1 MDAKWVSVETGEA
14 ARGEEEMSTEKK
26 EKVVQDINKRLPTG
40 WQAQINSLDR
50 IYYINTK
57 SHTSN
62 WLPPAQS
69 WACCHGLP
77 YGWELA
83 VDKHRQTYYINHV
96 TQTTCRDDPRTATE
110 RLTPPPP
117 RRVELHR
124 DQNVGFGFVAG
135 GERPVVV
142 RNVTEGGPSVGKLL
156 PGDQIL
162 KINRENVGKA
172 PRDRVVELVRS
183 CPDKIVLTV
192 MQPYRIQARSAGT
205 QSAQSQH
212 NGQPS
217 SPKVRFSQ
225 EVLVNG
231 QPPESG
237 DTSLPY
243 MPNIMKVF
251 LENGQTRSFR
261 YDQSTTVKDV
271 LDALQEKLNFKAMEH
286 FSLVVQR
293 SHKTAA
299 NRLSFLQPDE
309 SLSQI
314 LAQPGS
320 QLWKVLF
327 RITHV
332 PRDSYNLLRR
342 DPNAFEYL
350 YMQCCNDVIKER
362 YATELRFET
371 ALRLAALH
379 MHEFM
384 VATTNKRKMSIKYI
398 EKECGL
404 DKFLPPSM
412 LQTVKEKEL
421 KRLLGHHLKVVQ
433 HSLTAPGQKTLSP
446 LQAKLHYLKIMSE
459 LRSFGGK
466 YFQATLMHDRR
477 TEVVLLVSPHC
488 GLSHVLNNRGN
499 PLALL
504 ADFCHLMRVD
514 LQYESDALQRV
525 EIHIKDVRPIK
536 LLMQRDDAWDFA
548 CLLNG
553 YYQMFVNPDASLLSM
568 EQTLPLSGLSAPPY
582 SSIHRVKAS
591 HWSYPSDVPAQVSK
605 KQGEQDGSVLQEGE
619 HWVDLTEGPTPCAE
633 HVQDNKTQTVPTTT
647 TSASEKPTE
656 KVGEKQLPAGIKW
669 TEAPEKMM
677 PSMKNGSRATLD
689 SMNHLDGS
697 ESVES
702 SESSFTSDTDSLAAG
717 DSMYQ
722 SFQDDLDISVGSVA
736 IRRELER
743 LEAEDSS
750 RPMDKGHREALF
762 VLGKKDYAEI
772 RFGSS
777 PSRDPSPRRDPDIIR
792 ADSLDGLEVGSSKGW
807 AGRASPST
815 VCNTLDRSRNIGF
828 MYDGSGQSSSQ
839 PVLNNAEDSPVH
851 RPPPG
856 NATTSKDNSAEP
868 TDPPSHREVAE
879 EIIDLRILPP
889 PLSLE
894 DVAYEEEE
902 SVHFTASTPPPQFR
916 DSVKNVAF
924 GVGTG
929 EGSSNMPTGGR
940 GPALGMAG
948 KLSRSLKEET
958 ESESS
963 DLDPTLQLE
972 NTSSAPQEAGQA
984 PAGEESQSDSESDSG
999 NETISSETVDG
1010 SGELSAINR
1019 YFQQNMASYAVPGTG
1034 IARLKPG
1041 ESRDNNSQPVLEP
1054 ASEMLKAVLEDEEAE
1069 TTAEVNSDDEL
1080 RQLIEAMTVPPPPA
1094 EVLRPDTL
1102 DTMVVPPPPS
1112 DHVSNIDSSLHRDSK
1127 PPPVHGPSPN
1137 PRLKAKRL
1145 LPLKTTPT
1153 KEKKEVKNPG
1163 TDKDQQGSD
1172 KDDKQWVTLKARQF
1186 DGQQTKQPLEE
1197 KPKVEKREE
1206 TLQQAVVKHQE
1217 QQKGK
1222 GQEKE
1227 KQPVVKERET
1237 TQARPVEIKA
1247 KEDQKKVDSKVDATE
1262 KRKTAEVLTPVTVEE
1277 STKEENTCA
1286 IEISTPPVVATVSE
1300 AKRDNDED
1308 KYAPDESSTQ
1318 SVEPVPTV
1326 QSDREKKPEGEKRKE
1341 DESKD
1346 QPKASQPVPLPM
1358 LFTARPRQLT
1368 GNVSRPLP
1376 VLPMV
1381 RSMTFGSVE
1390 DDDGSFP
1397 LPERL
1402 VVSAGNSPIK
1412 KPTKEMKL
1420 SPSSRSSLPLGRSA
1434 LRPIRRAPKEETP
1447 VVSAAP
1453 IPPTL
1458 PKEKKVK
1465 KESAHTT
1472 AQVTKEPLSKDA
1484 AEKFKK
1490 DEEVDRPTSPVVPT
1504 EVIDSYTVP
1513 KVPSPISFAE
1523 EDMKEKDTEEQIND
1537 VDDSPV
1543 VTPSTKKVLSAPQPC
1558 KPSHLPVIASTP
1570 ATKNVEPHQA
1580 KTENTVDEDQTH
1592 VGTVVNEEPPVTT
1605 EASSSVATKLPAVE
1619 KNVDSNVV
1627 PRQPEECS
1635 SDANVVVDQPEVKT
1649 SPLTELK
1656 IVEEGHSDDEDIE
1669 VEKISSVEEKSI
1681 NSIISGSAEEKCHP
1695 EESNEKNRSEV
1706 PTETKQPLD
1715 NSGTTE
1721 KANSETTDPNVASVR
1736 QLRARWENRFSAS
1749 FDASPTKD
1757 EQENDVPARPKS
1769 QIVTSFL
1776 KEFEETLQPKCFAPS
1791 DKVVLRS
1798 GLATQS
1804 QPVFIRQLSHPIP
1817 KRAMYYPNPNASTDT
1832 LKRCSH
1838 PSSVSAVY
1846 NTSPSAEGQTLTL
1859 DRRITKL
1866 HGSSMLST
1874 QNELKSQSLAAATGT
1889 LRLPKPPKPPRSV
1902 SLAATKDASNAD
1914 PSHPPPPKP
1923 KPKPKPR
1930 PPVRHTPIMRESS
1943 SSNEALDTQE
1953 SSSSTNAAQNEKPS
1967 ANNAPAATPSYIVT
1981 ARAAVNFACTYAVA
1995 DSLLCETQRNMQNV
2009 GNAAMRAGQPSVND
2023 QKQAVLNAQR
2033 EFSNATR
2040 QLVGIAV
2047 SVDGLKD
2054 LPSTFTACTNHLKEL
2069 CEVAQALMQS
2079 LGRTDQARALGQRL
2093 CDVISSFRD
2102 TVKAMEAAVGKP
2114 AGDTSRTL
2122 LSRQTTTLAAVMSA
2136 LQRSLRSL
2144 QAR

>member
-14 ARGEEEMSTEKK
+14 GRGEDDDMSKEKK
-26 EKVVQDINKRLPTG
+26 EKVLQDINTRLPAG

-142 RNVTEGGPSVGKLL
+142 RNVTDGGPSVGKLL

-231 QPPESG
+231 QPPEVG

-591 HWSYPSDVPAQVSK
+591 HWSYPSDVPSQVSK

-633 HVQDNKTQTVPTTT
+633 HVQDKTQSVPTTT
-647 TSASEKPTE
+647 TASEKPAE
-656 KVGEKQLPAGIKW
+656 KAGEKQLPAGIKW
-669 TEAPEKMM
+669 TEAPEKM
-677 PSMKNGSRATLD
+677 PSVKNGSRATLD

-697 ESVES
+697 ESIES

-750 RPMDKGHREALF
+750 RPMDKCHREALF

-777 PSRDPSPRRDPDIIR
+777 PRDQSPRRDPDIIR

-807 AGRASPST
+807 GGAPPTT

-828 MYDGSGQSSSQ
+828 LYDGSSQNQSASQ
-839 PVLNNAEDSPVH
+839 PVLNNAENSPIH
-851 RPPPG
+851 RPSI
-856 NATTSKDNSAEP
+856 ATSKDNTAEP
-868 TDPPSHREVAE
+868 TDPPSHREVE

-924 GVGTG
+924 GLGTG
-929 EGSSNMPTGGR
+929 EGSSDISAGGR

-958 ESESS
+958 ESEAS

-972 NTSSAPQEAGQA
+972 NSSGPQEAGEE

-1019 YFQQNMASYAVPGTG
+1019 YFQQNMASYAVAGTG
-1034 IARLKPG
+1034 ISRLKPG
-1041 ESRDNNSQPVLEP
+1041 ESRDNSQPVLE

-1094 EVLRPDTL
+1094 EALRPDTL
-1102 DTMVVPPPPS
+1102 DSMVVPPPPT
-1112 DHVSNIDSSLHRDSK
+1112 DPNIDSSLHRDTGK
-1127 PPPVHGPSPN
+1127 PAPVHGPSPN

-1163 TDKDQQGSD
+1163 RDKDRHGSD
-1172 KDDKQWVTLKARQF
+1172 KDDKQWVTLKARQY
-1186 DGQQTKQPLEE
+1186 DTQQSKQLLEE
-1197 KPKVEKREE
+1197 KAKVEKREE
-1206 TLQQAVVKHQE
+1206 ILQQGVKHQGH
-1217 QQKGK
+1217 GK
-1222 GQEKE
+1222 EKELEKE
-1227 KQPVVKERET
+1227 KHPVMKGRET
-1237 TQARPVEIKA
+1237 FQARPVEIKA
-1247 KEDQKKVDSKVDATE
+1247 KEDQKQVDSKVDETE
-1262 KRKTAEVLTPVTVEE
+1262 KMQACEDFA
-1277 STKEENTCA
+1277 KEENTCA
-1286 IEISTPPVVATVSE
+1286 IQNSTQPVTVTVSD
-1300 AKRDNDED
+1300 ADRDDDQETS
-1308 KYAPDESSTQ
+1308 APVESPTQ
-1318 SVEPVPTV
+1318 SVESASTA
-1326 QSDREKKPEGEKRKE
+1326 QRDRKEKLEGEKSRVE
-1341 DESKD
+1341 GSKD
-1346 QPKASQPVPLPM
+1346 QPKAGQPVPLPM

-1368 GNVSRPLP
+1368 GSVSRPLP

-1381 RSMTFGSVE
+1381 RSLTFGSVE
-1390 DDDGSFP
+1390 DNDSGFP
-1397 LPERL
+1397 LPERMVL
-1402 VVSAGNSPIK
+1402 SAGNSPIK
-1412 KPTKEMKL
+1412 KPTNEM
-1420 SPSSRSSLPLGRSA
+1420 SPSFRSSLPFGRSA
-1434 LRPIRRAPKEETP
+1434 LRPIKPTP
-1447 VVSAAP
+1447 MEDPPVASAVPVAS
-1453 IPPTL
+1453 TL
-1458 PKEKKVK
+1458 PKKD
-1465 KESAHTT
+1465 STFTT
-1472 AQVTKEPLSKDA
+1472 EQGTEELLSRDA
-1484 AEKFKK
+1484 AEKVEK
-1490 DEEVDRPTSPVVPT
+1490 EGEVDSPTSSVVPT
-1504 EVIDSYTVP
+1504 EVTDNYAVP
-1513 KVPSPISFAE
+1513 MVSPPTSFAE
-1523 EDMKEKDTEEQIND
+1523 EDMKEKDMEEQNN
-1537 VDDSPV
+1537 DSPD
-1543 VTPSTKKVLSAPQPC
+1543 VTSSPVMAPSVAQPLE
-1558 KPSHLPVIASTP
+1558 PMSVPVITSTP
-1570 ATKNVEPHQA
+1570 PVEDVESHEA
-1580 KTENTVDEDQTH
+1580 KTDNSAGDKQTH
-1592 VGTVVNEEPPVTT
+1592 DISVEDEEAQITMETTDSATT
-1605 EASSSVATKLPAVE
+1605 ELSDAE

-1627 PRQPEECS
+1627 SSQPEECS
-1635 SDANVVVDQPEVKT
+1635 NDTSDVVNRPEVT
-1649 SPLTELK
+1649 SQLTELK
-1656 IVEEGHSDDEDIE
+1656 IVEEEHSDNEDIK
-1669 VEKISSVEEKSI
+1669 VEKTSSVEEKSI
-1681 NSIISGSAEEKCHP
+1681 NSVTSQPAEEKCLS
-1695 EESNEKNRSEV
+1695 EESNENNRSET
-1706 PTETKQPLD
+1706 PTETQDSEKPE
-1715 NSGTTE
+1715 TTE
-1721 KANSETTDPNVASVR
+1721 KGNSVDPNVASVR

-1749 FDASPTKD
+1749 FDTTPTKD
-1757 EQENDVPARPKS
+1757 EQENDVPVRPKS

-1791 DKVVLRS
+1791 DKVVLRA
-1798 GLATQS
+1798 GLASQS
-1804 QPVFIRQLSHPIP
+1804 QPVFVRQLSHPIP

-1838 PSSVSAVY
+1838 PSSVSAAY
-1846 NTSPSAEGQTLTL
+1846 STSSSPEGQTLTL
-1859 DRRITKL
+1859 DRRITKM

-1874 QNELKSQSLAAATGT
+1874 QNELRSQSLAAATGT

-1902 SLAATKDASNAD
+1902 SLGGTKDTPNAD
-1914 PSHPPPPKP
+1914 STHPPKP
-1923 KPKPKPR
+1923 KPKPKPK

-1943 SSNEALDTQE
+1943 SSNEALDKPE
-1953 SSSSTNAAQNEKPS
+1953 NSNSTNAAQNEKTS
-1967 ANNAPAATPSYIVT
+1967 ANTTPAATPSYIVT

-2069 CEVAQALMQS
+2069 CEVAQTLMQS
-2079 LGRTDQARALGQRL
+2079 LGRTDQARNLGQRL
-2093 CDVISSFRD
+2093 CDVISAFRD

>member
-14 ARGEEEMSTEKK
+14 GRGEDDMTEEKK
-26 EKVVQDINKRLPTG
+26 EKVLQDTNKRLPTG

-231 QPPESG
+231 QPPEVG

-591 HWSYPSDVPAQVSK
+591 HWSYPGDVPSQVSK
-605 KQGEQDGSVLQEGE
+605 RQGEQDGSVLQEGE

-633 HVQDNKTQTVPTTT
+633 HVQDKTQTVST
-647 TSASEKPTE
+647 TSTASEKPAE
-656 KVGEKQLPAGIKW
+656 KAGEKQLPAGIKW
-669 TEAPEKMM
+669 TEAPEKM
-677 PSMKNGSRATLD
+677 PSVKNGSRATLD

-743 LEAEDSS
+743 LESSEDIS

-777 PSRDPSPRRDPDIIR
+777 PRDQSPRRDPDIIR

-807 AGRASPST
+807 AGGASPST

-828 MYDGSGQSSSQ
+828 LYDGSSQNQSSSQ
-839 PVLNNAEDSPVH
+839 PVLNNAENSPVH
-851 RPPPG
+851 RPG
-856 NATTSKDNSAEP
+856 NDTSKDNSAEP
-868 TDPPSHREVAE
+868 TDPPTHSREAE

-924 GVGTG
+924 GAGTG
-929 EGSSNMPTGGR
+929 EGSSDIPTGGR

-948 KLSRSLKEET
+948 KMSRSLKEET

-972 NTSSAPQEAGQA
+972 NTSGPQEAEEE
-984 PAGEESQSDSESDSG
+984 PAGEESNSDSESDSG

-1019 YFQQNMASYAVPGTG
+1019 YFQQNMASYAVAGTG
-1034 IARLKPG
+1034 ISRLKPG
-1041 ESRDNNSQPVLEP
+1041 ESRDQPVVE

-1069 TTAEVNSDDEL
+1069 TTAETNSDDEL

-1094 EVLRPDTL
+1094 EALRPDTL
-1102 DTMVVPPPPS
+1102 DSMVVPPPPT
-1112 DHVSNIDSSLHRDSK
+1112 DPNIDSSLHRDSK

-1153 KEKKEVKNPG
+1153 KEKKEVKNAER
-1163 TDKDQQGSD
+1163 DKDPHGSD
-1172 KDDKQWVTLKARQF
+1172 KEEKQWVTLKARQF
-1186 DGQQTKQPLEE
+1186 DGQQLKLSLEE
-1197 KPKVEKREE
+1197 KAKVEKRDEV
-1206 TLQQAVVKHQE
+1206 LQQGVQHQE
-1217 QQKGK
+1217 QGK
-1222 GQEKE
+1222 EKKQEKE
-1227 KQPVVKERET
+1227 KHPVAKERET
-1237 TQARPVEIKA
+1237 IQARPVKNKA
-1247 KEDQKKVDSKVDATE
+1247 KKDQKQVDSNEGVKEETQSREDLA
-1262 KRKTAEVLTPVTVEE
+1262 PVSVED
-1277 STKEENTCA
+1277 STKEKNTCA
-1286 IEISTPPVVATVSE
+1286 IENSTQPIVVTVSE
-1300 AKRDNDED
+1300 AKKDNDED
-1308 KYAPDESSTQ
+1308 KSAPDESPTQ
-1318 SVEPVPTV
+1318 SVESVQTV
-1326 QSDREKKPEGEKRKE
+1326 HSDRKEKLDEDKRRVE
-1341 DESKD
+1341 ESKD

-1390 DDDGSFP
+1390 DDDNSFP

-1412 KPTKEMKL
+1412 KPTNEMK
-1420 SPSSRSSLPLGRSA
+1420 SPSFRSSLPLGRSA
-1434 LRPIRRAPKEETP
+1434 LRPIKPTPKEGPP
-1447 VVSAAP
+1447 VASAVP
-1453 IPPTL
+1453 VPSTL
-1458 PKEKKVK
+1458 PK
-1465 KESAHTT
+1465 KESTLTT
-1472 AQVTKEPLSKDA
+1472 ERGTKEPPSTDA
-1484 AEKFKK
+1484 AVKVER
-1490 DEEVDRPTSPVVPT
+1490 ETEVDQPTSSVVPT
-1504 EVIDSYTVP
+1504 EVTDTFTVP
-1513 KVPSPISFAE
+1513 KIPSPTSFAE
-1523 EDMKEKDTEEQIND
+1523 EDTKENDTQEQNN
-1537 VDDSPV
+1537 VSDDSPV
-1543 VTPSTKKVLSAPQPC
+1543 VTSTPQKAPTAPRPC
-1558 KPSHLPVIASTP
+1558 KPLSVPAITSTP
-1570 ATKNVEPHQA
+1570 PVEDPEPHRG
-1580 KTENTVDEDQTH
+1580 KTDNTVDDKQTR
-1592 VGTVVNEEPPVTT
+1592 VSNVANEEAPVTT
-1605 EASSSVATKLPAVE
+1605 ETSNSTATELPDLE
-1619 KNVDSNVV
+1619 KNVDSKVV
-1627 PRQPEECS
+1627 SRQPKEDS
-1635 SDANVVVDQPEVKT
+1635 SDAHEVVDQPEVMT
-1649 SPLTELK
+1649 LPLTELK
-1656 IVEEGHSDDEDIE
+1656 IVEEGHSDNEDSE
-1669 VEKISSVEEKSI
+1669 AEKVSSVEEKRP
-1681 NSIISGSAEEKCHP
+1681 NSKSSGPAEEKCQP
-1695 EESNEKNRSEV
+1695 EENNEKNRSEV
-1706 PTETKQPLD
+1706 PTETQDLD
-1715 NSGTTE
+1715 KSETAE
-1721 KANSETTDPNVASVR
+1721 KGNSESTDPNVASVR

-1757 EQENDVPARPKS
+1757 EQENDVPVRPKS

-1798 GLATQS
+1798 GLAAQS

-1846 NTSPSAEGQTLTL
+1846 NTSPSPEGQTLTL
-1859 DRRITKL
+1859 DRRITKI

-1874 QNELKSQSLAAATGT
+1874 QNELRSQSLAAATGT

-1902 SLAATKDASNAD
+1902 SLGATKDSSNSD

-1923 KPKPKPR
+1923 KPKPKPK

-1943 SSNEALDTQE
+1943 SSNEALDTPD
-1953 SSSSTNAAQNEKPS
+1953 SSNSTNAAQNEKTS

-1995 DSLLCETQRNMQNV
+1995 DSMLCETQRNMQNV

-2069 CEVAQALMQS
+2069 CEVAQTLMQS
-2079 LGRTDQARALGQRL
+2079 LGRTDQARNLGQRL
-2093 CDVISSFRD
+2093 CDVISAFRD

>member
-568 EQTLPLSGLSAPPY
+568 EQTLPLSGLSGKGSAGNAFSKEAPPY

-807 AGRASPST
+807 AGGASPST

-828 MYDGSGQSSSQ
+828 MYDGSGQNQSSSQ
-839 PVLNNAEDSPVH
+839 PVLNNAEDSPIH
-851 RPPPG
+851 RPPPS

-929 EGSSNMPTGGR
+929 EGSSGMPTGGR

-972 NTSSAPQEAGQA
+972 NTSSAPQEAGEA

-1019 YFQQNMASYAVPGTG
+1019 G
-1034 IARLKPG
+1034 
-1041 ESRDNNSQPVLEP
+1041 
-1054 ASEMLKAVLEDEEAE
+1054 
-1069 TTAEVNSDDEL
+1069 
-1080 RQLIEAMTVPPPPA
+1080 
-1094 EVLRPDTL
+1094 
-1102 DTMVVPPPPS
+1102 
-1112 DHVSNIDSSLHRDSK
+1112 
-1127 PPPVHGPSPN
+1127 
-1137 PRLKAKRL
+1137 
-1145 LPLKTTPT
+1145 
-1153 KEKKEVKNPG
+1153 
-1163 TDKDQQGSD
+1163 
-1172 KDDKQWVTLKARQF
+1172 
-1186 DGQQTKQPLEE
+1186 
-1197 KPKVEKREE
+1197 
-1206 TLQQAVVKHQE
+1206 
-1217 QQKGK
+1217 
-1222 GQEKE
+1222 
-1227 KQPVVKERET
+1227 
-1237 TQARPVEIKA
+1237 
-1247 KEDQKKVDSKVDATE
+1247 
-1262 KRKTAEVLTPVTVEE
+1262 
-1277 STKEENTCA
+1277 
-1286 IEISTPPVVATVSE
+1286 
-1300 AKRDNDED
+1300 
-1308 KYAPDESSTQ
+1308 
-1318 SVEPVPTV
+1318 
-1326 QSDREKKPEGEKRKE
+1326 
-1341 DESKD
+1341 
-1346 QPKASQPVPLPM
+1346 
-1358 LFTARPRQLT
+1358 
-1368 GNVSRPLP
+1368 
-1376 VLPMV
+1376 
-1381 RSMTFGSVE
+1381 
-1390 DDDGSFP
+1390 
-1397 LPERL
+1397 
-1402 VVSAGNSPIK
+1402 
-1412 KPTKEMKL
+1412 
-1420 SPSSRSSLPLGRSA
+1420 
-1434 LRPIRRAPKEETP
+1434 
-1447 VVSAAP
+1447 
-1453 IPPTL
+1453 
-1458 PKEKKVK
+1458 
-1465 KESAHTT
+1465 
-1472 AQVTKEPLSKDA
+1472 
-1484 AEKFKK
+1484 
-1490 DEEVDRPTSPVVPT
+1490 
-1504 EVIDSYTVP
+1504 
-1513 KVPSPISFAE
+1513 
-1523 EDMKEKDTEEQIND
+1523 
-1537 VDDSPV
+1537 
-1543 VTPSTKKVLSAPQPC
+1543 
-1558 KPSHLPVIASTP
+1558 
-1570 ATKNVEPHQA
+1570 
-1580 KTENTVDEDQTH
+1580 
-1592 VGTVVNEEPPVTT
+1592 
-1605 EASSSVATKLPAVE
+1605 
-1619 KNVDSNVV
+1619 
-1627 PRQPEECS
+1627 
-1635 SDANVVVDQPEVKT
+1635 
-1649 SPLTELK
+1649 
-1656 IVEEGHSDDEDIE
+1656 
-1669 VEKISSVEEKSI
+1669 
-1681 NSIISGSAEEKCHP
+1681 
-1695 EESNEKNRSEV
+1695 
-1706 PTETKQPLD
+1706 
-1715 NSGTTE
+1715 
-1721 KANSETTDPNVASVR
+1721 
-1736 QLRARWENRFSAS
+1736 
-1749 FDASPTKD
+1749 
-1757 EQENDVPARPKS
+1757 
-1769 QIVTSFL
+1769 
-1776 KEFEETLQPKCFAPS
+1776 
-1791 DKVVLRS
+1791 
-1798 GLATQS
+1798 
-1804 QPVFIRQLSHPIP
+1804 
-1817 KRAMYYPNPNASTDT
+1817 
-1832 LKRCSH
+1832 
-1838 PSSVSAVY
+1838 
-1846 NTSPSAEGQTLTL
+1846 
-1859 DRRITKL
+1859 
-1866 HGSSMLST
+1866 
-1874 QNELKSQSLAAATGT
+1874 
-1889 LRLPKPPKPPRSV
+1889 
-1902 SLAATKDASNAD
+1902 
-1914 PSHPPPPKP
+1914 
-1923 KPKPKPR
+1923 
-1930 PPVRHTPIMRESS
+1930 
-1943 SSNEALDTQE
+1943 
-1953 SSSSTNAAQNEKPS
+1953 
-1967 ANNAPAATPSYIVT
+1967 
-1981 ARAAVNFACTYAVA
+1981 
-1995 DSLLCETQRNMQNV
+1995 
-2009 GNAAMRAGQPSVND
+2009 
-2023 QKQAVLNAQR
+2023 
-2033 EFSNATR
+2033 
-2040 QLVGIAV
+2040 
-2047 SVDGLKD
+2047 
-2054 LPSTFTACTNHLKEL
+2054 
-2069 CEVAQALMQS
+2069 
-2079 LGRTDQARALGQRL
+2079 
-2093 CDVISSFRD
+2093 
-2102 TVKAMEAAVGKP
+2102 
-2114 AGDTSRTL
+2114 
-2122 LSRQTTTLAAVMSA
+2122 
-2136 LQRSLRSL
+2136 
-2144 QAR
+2144 

>member
-14 ARGEEEMSTEKK
+14 GRGEDDMTEEKK
-26 EKVVQDINKRLPTG
+26 EKVLQDTNKRLPTG

-231 QPPESG
+231 QPPEVG

-591 HWSYPSDVPAQVSK
+591 HWSYPGDVPSQVSK
-605 KQGEQDGSVLQEGE
+605 RQGEQDGSVLQEGE

-633 HVQDNKTQTVPTTT
+633 HVQDKTQTVST
-647 TSASEKPTE
+647 TSTASEKPAE
-656 KVGEKQLPAGIKW
+656 KAGEKQLPAGIKW
-669 TEAPEKMM
+669 TEAPEKM
-677 PSMKNGSRATLD
+677 PSVKNGSRATLD

-743 LEAEDSS
+743 LESSEDIS

-777 PSRDPSPRRDPDIIR
+777 PRDQSPRRDPDIIR

-807 AGRASPST
+807 AGGASPST

-828 MYDGSGQSSSQ
+828 LYDGSSQNQSSSQ
-839 PVLNNAEDSPVH
+839 PVLNNAENSPVH
-851 RPPPG
+851 RPG
-856 NATTSKDNSAEP
+856 NDTSKDNSAEP
-868 TDPPSHREVAE
+868 TDPPTHSREAE

-924 GVGTG
+924 GAGTG
-929 EGSSNMPTGGR
+929 EGSSDIPTGGR

-948 KLSRSLKEET
+948 KMSRSLKEET

-972 NTSSAPQEAGQA
+972 NTSGPQEAEEE
-984 PAGEESQSDSESDSG
+984 PAGEESNSDSESDSG

-1010 SGELSAINR
+1010 SGELSAIN
-1019 YFQQNMASYAVPGTG
+1019 
-1034 IARLKPG
+1034 
-1041 ESRDNNSQPVLEP
+1041 
-1054 ASEMLKAVLEDEEAE
+1054 
-1069 TTAEVNSDDEL
+1069 
-1080 RQLIEAMTVPPPPA
+1080 
-1094 EVLRPDTL
+1094 
-1102 DTMVVPPPPS
+1102 
-1112 DHVSNIDSSLHRDSK
+1112 RDSK

-1153 KEKKEVKNPG
+1153 KEKKEVKNAER
-1163 TDKDQQGSD
+1163 DKDPHGSD
-1172 KDDKQWVTLKARQF
+1172 KEEKQWVTLKARQF
-1186 DGQQTKQPLEE
+1186 DGQQLKLSLEE
-1197 KPKVEKREE
+1197 KAKVEKRDEV
-1206 TLQQAVVKHQE
+1206 LQQGVQHQE
-1217 QQKGK
+1217 QGK
-1222 GQEKE
+1222 EKKQEKE
-1227 KQPVVKERET
+1227 KHPVAKERET
-1237 TQARPVEIKA
+1237 IQARPVKNKA
-1247 KEDQKKVDSKVDATE
+1247 KKDQKQVDSNEGVKEETQSREDLA
-1262 KRKTAEVLTPVTVEE
+1262 PVSVED
-1277 STKEENTCA
+1277 STKEKNTCA
-1286 IEISTPPVVATVSE
+1286 IENSTQPIVVTVSE
-1300 AKRDNDED
+1300 AKKDNDED
-1308 KYAPDESSTQ
+1308 KSAPDESPTQ
-1318 SVEPVPTV
+1318 SVESVQTV
-1326 QSDREKKPEGEKRKE
+1326 HSDRKEKLDEDKRRVE
-1341 DESKD
+1341 ESKD

-1390 DDDGSFP
+1390 DDDNSFP

-1412 KPTKEMKL
+1412 KPTNEMK
-1420 SPSSRSSLPLGRSA
+1420 SPSFRSSLPLGRSA
-1434 LRPIRRAPKEETP
+1434 LRPIKPTPKEGPP
-1447 VVSAAP
+1447 VASAVP
-1453 IPPTL
+1453 VPSTL
-1458 PKEKKVK
+1458 PK
-1465 KESAHTT
+1465 KESTLTT
-1472 AQVTKEPLSKDA
+1472 ERGTKEPPSTDA
-1484 AEKFKK
+1484 AVKVER
-1490 DEEVDRPTSPVVPT
+1490 ETEVDQPTSSVVPT
-1504 EVIDSYTVP
+1504 EVTDTFTVP
-1513 KVPSPISFAE
+1513 KIPSPTSFAE
-1523 EDMKEKDTEEQIND
+1523 EDTKENDTQEQNN
-1537 VDDSPV
+1537 VSDDSPV
-1543 VTPSTKKVLSAPQPC
+1543 VTSTPQKAPTAPRPC
-1558 KPSHLPVIASTP
+1558 KPLSVPAITSTP
-1570 ATKNVEPHQA
+1570 PVEDPEPHRG
-1580 KTENTVDEDQTH
+1580 KTDNTVDDKQTR
-1592 VGTVVNEEPPVTT
+1592 VSNVANEEAPVTT
-1605 EASSSVATKLPAVE
+1605 ETSNSTATELPDLE
-1619 KNVDSNVV
+1619 KNVDSKVV
-1627 PRQPEECS
+1627 SRQPKEDS
-1635 SDANVVVDQPEVKT
+1635 SDAHEVVDQPEVMT
-1649 SPLTELK
+1649 LPLTELK
-1656 IVEEGHSDDEDIE
+1656 IVEEGHSDNEDSE
-1669 VEKISSVEEKSI
+1669 AEKVSSVEEKRP
-1681 NSIISGSAEEKCHP
+1681 NSKSSGPAEEKCQP
-1695 EESNEKNRSEV
+1695 EENNEKNRSEV
-1706 PTETKQPLD
+1706 PTETQDLD
-1715 NSGTTE
+1715 KSETAE
-1721 KANSETTDPNVASVR
+1721 KGNSESTDPNVASVR

-1757 EQENDVPARPKS
+1757 EQENDVPVRPKS

-1798 GLATQS
+1798 GLAAQS

-1846 NTSPSAEGQTLTL
+1846 NTSPSPEGQTLTL
-1859 DRRITKL
+1859 DRRITKI

-1874 QNELKSQSLAAATGT
+1874 QNELRSQSLAAATGT

-1902 SLAATKDASNAD
+1902 SLGATKDSSNSD

-1923 KPKPKPR
+1923 KPKPKPK

-1943 SSNEALDTQE
+1943 SSNEALDTPD
-1953 SSSSTNAAQNEKPS
+1953 SSNSTNAAQNEKTS

-1995 DSLLCETQRNMQNV
+1995 DSMLCETQRNMQNV

-2069 CEVAQALMQS
+2069 CEVAQTLMQS
-2079 LGRTDQARALGQRL
+2079 LGRTDQARNLGQRL
-2093 CDVISSFRD
+2093 CDVISAFRD